1 VTTETEGRW
10 RGASALTALVIALL
24 AAACVPAPVVRPPV
38 VDPGASTELTH
49 LRAVGGSDA
58 AIVDAAGRE
67 VQLRGVNL
75 NHLGDYFSADPRLP
89 TVSDLGDDDWA
100 DLAALGFNVVRLV
113 TNWSA
118 WEPER
123 DVYDRN
129 YAELVRDT
137 IEDANAHGLWVVID
151 MHQDAW
157 SKHVVT
163 PAGTDCP
170 PGTRPQI
177 GWDGAPAWATFTD
190 GTDTCSPAGREDS
203 PAVRRAWDAF
213 WVDREGIR
221 SELAELWGL
230 IATEFAGD
238 PGVAGFDLLNEPGFG
253 FVPDTTISGLTIFYT
268 EALAAIRDAERAVG
282 SPPHLVFFETTVTGP
297 WVPKFSDD
305 PDLVFA
311 PHVYLESIGP
321 ALPGLLDVGVEG
333 LRLLGSILYGTPVW
347 IGEYGAFSDA
357 ASERAWTER
366 FNRLHDAA
374 GFSGGAWWQW
384 EQECGDPHD
393 VSGVWPPS
401 EEWIS
406 RQLATCDGS
415 RMPKSCPTRSY
426 PRAAPGVE
434 RISALPCGGALE
446 VDGTAAAPSTA
457 DLWVAP
463 PPGVDADLLPP
474 PAVTGTGTGAVTVRS
489 EQGGWRVFV
498 EVAGR
503 YGIRVG

>member
-1 VTTETEGRW
+1 VS
-10 RGASALTALVIALL
+10 RGAERHRRATGVVVTLAVALVAG
-24 AAACVPAPVVRPPV
+24 ACAPGPVTPPPV
-38 VDPGASTELTH
+38 LDPGTSTELTH
-49 LRAVGGSDA
+49 LRAVGGSSA

-75 NHLGDYFSADPRLP
+75 NHLGDYFSSDPRLP
-89 TVSDLGDDDWA
+89 TVSDLGEDDWE

-123 DVYDRN
+123 DVYDPA
-129 YAELVRDT
+129 YAERVRDT
-137 IEDANAHGLWVVID
+137 VAEANAHGLWVVID

-157 SKHVVT
+157 SKYVFT
-163 PAGTDCP
+163 PRGTSCL

-190 GTDTCSPAGREDS
+190 GLDTCTPAGREDS
-203 PAVRRAWDAF
+203 PAVKRAWDAF

-221 SELAELWGL
+221 TELAELWGH

-238 PGVAGFDLLNEPGFG
+238 AGIAGFDLLNEPGFG
-253 FVPDTTISGLTIFYT
+253 FVADTTISGLTQFYVD
-268 EALAAIRDAERAVG
+268 ALHEIRAAERAVG
-282 SPPHLVFFETTVTGP
+282 SDPHLVFFETTVLGP

-311 PHVYLESIGP
+311 PHIYLESIGP
-321 ALPGLLDVGVEG
+321 KLPGLLDAGIDG
-333 LRLLGSILYGTPVW
+333 LRLLGSVLYGTPVW

-357 ASERAWTER
+357 ASERTWMDR
-366 FNRLHDAA
+366 FARLHDAA

-393 VSGVWPPS
+393 VNGAWPPD
-401 EEWIS
+401 EDWIEG
-406 RQLATCDGS
+406 QLGGCDGS

-434 RISALPCGGALE
+434 RIVAAPCGGRLDVEGNAF
-446 VDGTAAAPSTA
+446 ARSTA
-457 DLWVAP
+457 DLWLAP
-463 PPGVDADLLPP
+463 APGTTGPPS
-474 PAVTGTGTGAVTVRS
+474 PAPQITGSGIGDVTVRP
-489 EQGGWRVFV
+489 EAGGWRVFV

-503 YGIRVG
+503 YSIRAS